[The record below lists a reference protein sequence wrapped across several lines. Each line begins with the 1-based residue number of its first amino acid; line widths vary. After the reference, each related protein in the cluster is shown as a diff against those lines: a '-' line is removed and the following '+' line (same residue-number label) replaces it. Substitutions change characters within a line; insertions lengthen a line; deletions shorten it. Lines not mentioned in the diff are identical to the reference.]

1 MAADWE
7 NNSVTFENNTVQWVD
22 IYAEIPPEM
31 LLAIV
36 DPYSGGAWL
45 WLVEIN
51 ITGYDPIRY
60 AKNTEDIIYRGVLFT
75 RNNFEVGLDALTG
88 DGSIPRYGLV
98 ISQDS
103 AYTLEDKIN
112 ATEGA
117 CGGTVKIIR
126 THEDFLDCYIEELE
140 QTVRILVANSDTK
153 QITFVLGIPNPLM
166 QKIPLRRYTSK
177 KCPYAMPSLFKG
189 PECQYAGVDATCLGR
204 YEDCYDKSN
213 QVHWGSELGLD
224 PAAGRI

>member
-98 ISQDS
+98 IAQDS

-117 CGGTVKIIR
+117 CSGTVIIIR
-126 THEDFLDCYIEELE
+126 THEDFLDSYITELE
-140 QTVRILVANSDTK
+140 QTIRILVANSDTEW
-153 QITFVLGIPNPLM
+153 ITFQLGMPNPLM

-204 YEDCYDKSN
+204 YEDCHDKSN